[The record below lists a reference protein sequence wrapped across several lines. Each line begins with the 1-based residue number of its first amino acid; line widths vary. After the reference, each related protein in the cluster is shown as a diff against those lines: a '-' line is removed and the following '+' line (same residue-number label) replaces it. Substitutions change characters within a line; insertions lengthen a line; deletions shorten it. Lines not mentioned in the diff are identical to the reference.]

1 MSNTQDSLLMKGI
14 SKTFPGVK
22 ALDNVSF
29 EVLSGEVHSLIG
41 QNGAGKS
48 TLMGIL
54 NGITKPDMG
63 EIYINNK
70 KVIIDDPNDAFNL
83 NLSIVHQEFAL
94 CNNLSVAQNISLGN
108 EIYNNFGFID
118 KELINKKAIEVLN
131 SINVKLD
138 INEIVG
144 NLNTSQW
151 QIIEI
156 CKALVKNPKFIVMDE
171 PTASLDENQIDN
183 LFSIIKRLKN
193 NGIGIIY
200 ISHKL
205 NEIIKISDRIT
216 VLKDGKISK
225 LYNNKNI
232 DEAILIKSMVGD
244 AIEIKKERKKV
255 KENRPVILELKN
267 LNYQKKFKKI
277 NLELKNGEVL
287 GLSGLLGSGTNDILR
302 ALFGIIKDNEG
313 EIFFNNKEI
322 KVNSPI
328 SAVNFGFGYI
338 PSDRKNE
345 GLILENSIKDN
356 SVLTIFKSLTNLGI
370 FNSRKAEKITNEYVD
385 KLQVKVS
392 DINNKVMNL
401 SGGNQQKIVIAKW
414 LAKNC
419 KILLFDEPT
428 RGIDV
433 AAKAQIWKLINDF
446 AKSGGAVIV
455 ASNEIPE
462 LILGCDRILTMNKG
476 EMVKVFEENEFNEEK
491 ISMCISTSYLE

>member
-1 MSNTQDSLLMKGI
+1 MNMPKDILLMKEI

-29 EVLSGEVHSLIG
+29 EIKSGEVHSLIG

-54 NGITKPDMG
+54 NGITKPDIG
-63 EIYINNK
+63 EIFINDQ
-70 KVIIDDPNDAFNL
+70 KVKIDDPNDAFNL
-83 NLSIVHQEFAL
+83 NLAIVHQEFAL
-94 CNNLSVAQNISLGN
+94 CNNLTVSQNISLGN
-108 EIYNNFGFID
+108 ETYNKIGI
-118 KELINKKAIEVLN
+118 INKKLIDDKAMEVLK
-131 SINVKLD
+131 SINVNLD

-156 CKALVKNPKFIVMDE
+156 CKALVKNPKYIVMDE
-171 PTASLDENQIDN
+171 PTASLDENQIEN
-183 LFSIIKRLKN
+183 LFSILERLKN

-225 LYNNKNI
+225 VFDNENL
-232 DEAILIKSMVGD
+232 DESKLIKSMVGD
-244 AIEIKKERKKV
+244 AVEIKKEKKV
-255 KENRPVILELKN
+255 VKEKNPKILELN
-267 LNYQKKFKKI
+267 NFTYQNKFTNI
-277 NLELKNGEVL
+277 NLELRNGEVL
-287 GLSGLLGSGTNDILR
+287 GLSGLLGSGTNEILR
-302 ALFGIIKDNEG
+302 GLFGILNNKEG
-313 EIFFNNKEI
+313 EIFLNNKKIE
-322 KVNSPI
+322 VNSPI
-328 SAVNFGFGYI
+328 DAVNYGFGYI

-345 GLILENSIKDN
+345 GLIQENSIKEN
-356 SVLTIFKSLTNLGI
+356 SVLTIFKNLTKFGL
-370 FNSRKAEKITNEYVD
+370 FNSTKAENVTNEYIE
-385 KLQVKVS
+385 KLQVKIS
-392 DINNKVMNL
+392 NINDKVMNL

-433 AAKAQIWKLINDF
+433 GAKAQIWKLINDF
-446 AKSGGAVIV
+446 SKSGGAVLV

-462 LILGCDRILTMNKG
+462 LMSGCDRILTMNKG
-476 EMVKVFEENEFNEEK
+476 KIIKIFEENQFNEEE
-491 ISMCISTSYLE
+491 ISMCISTS

>member
-1 MSNTQDSLLMKGI
+1 MPKDILLMKEI

-29 EVLSGEVHSLIG
+29 EIKSGEVHSLIG

-54 NGITKPDMG
+54 NGITKPDIG
-63 EIYINNK
+63 EIFINDQ
-70 KVIIDDPNDAFNL
+70 KVKIDDPNDAFNL
-83 NLSIVHQEFAL
+83 NLAIVHQEFAL
-94 CNNLSVAQNISLGN
+94 CNNLTVSQNISLGN
-108 EIYNNFGFID
+108 ETYNKIGI
-118 KELINKKAIEVLN
+118 INKKLIDDKAMEVLK
-131 SINVKLD
+131 SINVNLD

-156 CKALVKNPKFIVMDE
+156 CKALVKNPKYIVMDE
-171 PTASLDENQIDN
+171 PTASLDENQIEN
-183 LFSIIKRLKN
+183 LFSIIERLKN

-225 LYNNKNI
+225 VFDNENL
-232 DEAILIKSMVGD
+232 DESKLIKSMVGD
-244 AIEIKKERKKV
+244 AVEIKKEKKV
-255 KENRPVILELKN
+255 VKEKNPKILELN
-267 LNYQKKFKKI
+267 NFTYQNKFTNI
-277 NLELKNGEVL
+277 NLELRNGEVL
-287 GLSGLLGSGTNDILR
+287 GLSGLLGSGTNEILR
-302 ALFGIIKDNEG
+302 GLFGILNNKEG
-313 EIFFNNKEI
+313 EIFLNNKKIE
-322 KVNSPI
+322 VNSPI
-328 SAVNFGFGYI
+328 DAVNYGFGYI

-345 GLILENSIKDN
+345 GLIQENSIKEN
-356 SVLTIFKSLTNLGI
+356 SVLTIFKNLTKFGL
-370 FNSRKAEKITNEYVD
+370 FNSTKAENVTNEYIE
-385 KLQVKVS
+385 KLQVKIS
-392 DINNKVMNL
+392 NINDKVMNL

-433 AAKAQIWKLINDF
+433 GAKAQIWKLINDF
-446 AKSGGAVIV
+446 SKSGGAVLV

-462 LILGCDRILTMNKG
+462 LMSGCDRILTMNKG
-476 EMVKVFEENEFNEEK
+476 KVIKIFEENQFNEEE
-491 ISMCISTSYLE
+491 ISMCISTS

>member
-1 MSNTQDSLLMKGI
+1 MNMPKDILLMKEI

-29 EVLSGEVHSLIG
+29 EIKSGEVHSLIG

-54 NGITKPDMG
+54 NGITKPDIG
-63 EIYINNK
+63 EIFINDQ
-70 KVIIDDPNDAFNL
+70 KVKIDDPNDAFNL
-83 NLSIVHQEFAL
+83 NLAIVHQEFAL
-94 CNNLSVAQNISLGN
+94 CNNLTVSQNISLGN
-108 EIYNNFGFID
+108 ETYNKIGI
-118 KELINKKAIEVLN
+118 INKKLIDDKAMEVLK
-131 SINVKLD
+131 SINVNLD

-156 CKALVKNPKFIVMDE
+156 CKALVKNPKYIVMDE
-171 PTASLDENQIDN
+171 PTASLDENQIEN
-183 LFSIIKRLKN
+183 LFSIIERLKN

-225 LYNNKNI
+225 VFDNENL
-232 DEAILIKSMVGD
+232 DESKLIKSMVGD
-244 AIEIKKERKKV
+244 AVEIKKEKKV
-255 KENRPVILELKN
+255 VKEKNPKILELN
-267 LNYQKKFKKI
+267 NFTYQNKFTNI
-277 NLELKNGEVL
+277 NLELRNGEVL
-287 GLSGLLGSGTNDILR
+287 GLSGLLGSGTNEILR
-302 ALFGIIKDNEG
+302 GLFGILNNKEG
-313 EIFFNNKEI
+313 EIFLNNKKIE
-322 KVNSPI
+322 VNSPI
-328 SAVNFGFGYI
+328 DAVNYGFGYI

-345 GLILENSIKDN
+345 GLIQENSIKEN
-356 SVLTIFKSLTNLGI
+356 SVLTIFKNLTKFGL
-370 FNSRKAEKITNEYVD
+370 FNSTKAENVTNEYIE
-385 KLQVKVS
+385 KLQVKIS
-392 DINNKVMNL
+392 NINDKVMNL

-433 AAKAQIWKLINDF
+433 GAKAQIWKLINDF
-446 AKSGGAVIV
+446 SKSGGAVLV

-462 LILGCDRILTMNKG
+462 LMSGCDRILTMNKG
-476 EMVKVFEENEFNEEK
+476 KIIKIFEENQFNEEE
-491 ISMCISTSYLE
+491 ISMCISTS